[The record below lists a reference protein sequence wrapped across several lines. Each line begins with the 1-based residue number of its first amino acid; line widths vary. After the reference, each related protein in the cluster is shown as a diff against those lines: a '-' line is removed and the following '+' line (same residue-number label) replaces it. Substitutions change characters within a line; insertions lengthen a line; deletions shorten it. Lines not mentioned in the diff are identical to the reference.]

1 MESLP
6 NARLR
11 VVVLGG
17 SAGSIEAFAT
27 VLSALP
33 AQPGFAV
40 LVISHLDASQQ
51 TRLDEVL
58 QHHTA
63 MPVERLTQLH
73 KIEHDRVYVL
83 PENAGVIALDGHLRL
98 TRRPPGLHLPI
109 DACLVSI
116 AQDPELDGAA
126 VILSGTGQDG
136 AAGIVDVKAGGGFVL
151 AQSPATA
158 LHDGMPTAAINT
170 GLVDAVLA
178 PEDIAGELLQ
188 RFGHDVE
195 ETRGDEEQNE
205 SLRAALVQVQQKT
218 GTNLGYIKEA
228 NLKRRFLRRV
238 LLQKD
243 RDLGAYLQLLR
254 SDAREAAALRDDIL
268 IGVTAFFR
276 DAEFVNVLRQTV
288 LPRLVEQAH
297 EGIRIWVPACST
309 GEEVY
314 TIAMLLRE
322 ALDAAGLQPRVQIFG
337 TDVNE
342 TSIQTARA
350 GRYSA
355 MAVENVPEPYR
366 SSAFMA
372 TSSGYLVN
380 KDIREMCVFA
390 CHNLLTHAPFSGM
403 GLISCRNLLIYL
415 HKEAQQHVFEVLHY
429 ACRPDGFLLLGRAEA
444 ATASGG
450 FEHAGAPHL
459 YRKLPHA
466 KRARLPALDALQ
478 PWGGETIKLRSREA
492 GDPLQEAAD
501 RCALE
506 RYAPPG
512 FVVNEAGDVVQFRGD
527 VARFVAPADGE
538 ATLSLPRL
546 LRAELNVPVRTALM
560 EARQAGR
567 PVVRERLQL
576 DGERYVLEV
585 LPIDQAGDW
594 RHFLVTL
601 QLQPVPEPMQTL
613 ALPLIVGGRVD
624 DLERTVATLSDEL
637 ATAQAQLKAMVVD
650 FEAANEELRTSNEE
664 MLSANEEL
672 QSANEELHSAKQ
684 ELESANQELNSLNDE
699 LRARNEQ
706 LALAND
712 DLTNLVDGIPL
723 PVVLLDRQLRVRHF
737 SPQAGTL
744 FGFGA
749 ECIGQPMASRQ
760 QRFSPALIEQLVQS
774 AVLGL
779 SALEQEQ
786 VDAEGRWWL
795 VHVRAYRT
803 ADDRIDG
810 AVIAFQDIHELRQAV
825 QNAQVARQDAERAN
839 AAKDDFLGL
848 VSHELRAPLHVI
860 AGWAAVLSKALVT
873 PGSTASDHVTK
884 AVETIA
890 RHCQLQAQLID
901 DLLDVTR
908 ISSGRLTLE
917 MRPVDLCACVRSVV
931 EGLQPLA
938 RAQSLTLVGTGL
950 QGSAMVQ
957 GDLRRLQQI
966 ASNLI
971 GNAIKFT
978 PKGGRVEVIVSQ
990 VSGAV
995 ELAVG
1000 DDGIGIAPALLP
1012 QLFER
1017 FKQSNASRTRQYGG
1031 LGLGLSIVKHLVQAH
1046 GGSVAAT
1053 SEGEG
1058 RGARFM
1064 VRLPLLPEP
1073 AREPLPLTMPAQVLA
1088 PLDGLAVLL
1097 VDDDAEAREAL
1108 AAVIELAGAQVTTAS
1123 GALQALEL
1131 LRDGGFTALVS
1142 DIAMPGVD
1150 GYRLTRQFRE
1160 HERSQSGLRLYAI
1173 ALTGLASLEDRDAA
1187 LQAGFDDHIAKP
1199 VVPALLLEKLA
1210 LARGR
1215 R

>member
-6 NARLR
+6 SGRLR

-17 SAGSIEAFAT
+17 SAGSIEAFCA

-33 AQPGFAV
+33 ARLGFTL
-40 LVISHLDASQQ
+40 LVISHLDATQQ
-51 TRLDEVL
+51 THLDEVL
-58 QHHTA
+58 QQHTA
-63 MPVERLTQLH
+63 VPVERLSKLH

-83 PENAGVIALDGHLRL
+83 PENAGVVALDGHFRL
-98 TRRPPGLHLPI
+98 TRRPPGLHRPI
-109 DACLVSI
+109 DTCLASI

-136 AAGIVDVKAGGGFVL
+136 AAGIVDVKATGGFVL
-151 AQSPATA
+151 AQAPATA

-170 GLVDAVLA
+170 GLVDAVLP
-178 PEDIAGELLQ
+178 PEEIAAELVR
-188 RFGHDVE
+188 RFGHDAE
-195 ETRGDEEQNE
+195 EQRGDEEQSE
-205 SLRAALVQVQQKT
+205 ALRAALVQVQQKT
-218 GTNLGYIKEA
+218 GTNLGYIKET

-254 SDAREAAALRDDIL
+254 GDAREAAALRDDIL

-288 LPRLVEQAH
+288 VPRLVEQAH
-297 EGIRIWVPACST
+297 DNIRIWVPACST

-322 ALDAAGLQPRVQIFG
+322 ALDAAGVQPRVQIFG
-337 TDVNE
+337 TDINE

-366 SSAFMA
+366 SGAFMA
-372 TSSGYLVN
+372 TTSGYLVN

-403 GLISCRNLLIYL
+403 GLITCRNLLIYL

-444 ATASGG
+444 ASASNG

-459 YRKLPHA
+459 YRKLPNA
-466 KRARLPALDALQ
+466 KRSRLPSLDALR
-478 PWGGETIKLRSREA
+478 PWGSETIQLRNREA

-527 VARFVAPADGE
+527 VGRFVAPADGE

-546 LRAELNVPVRTALM
+546 LRAEFNVPVRTALM

-576 DGERYVLEV
+576 DGDRYLLEV

-601 QLQPVPEPMQTL
+601 QLQPVPEPAHPVSPQLL
-613 ALPLIVGGRVD
+613 AGGRVD

-637 ATAQAQLKAMVVD
+637 ATAQSQLKAMVVD

-706 LALAND
+706 LAQAND
-712 DLTNLVDGIPL
+712 DLSNLVDGIPL
-723 PVVLLDRQLRVRHF
+723 PVVLLDRQQRLRHF

-744 FGFGA
+744 FGFTA
-749 ECIGQPMASRQ
+749 ESVGEPMAERQ
-760 QRFSPALIEQLVQS
+760 QRFRPEMLAQLVHS

-779 SALEQEQ
+779 TSLEQEHI
-786 VDAEGRWWL
+786 DNDGRWWL

-825 QNAQVARQDAERAN
+825 HNAQTARHEAERAN

-860 AGWAAVLSKALVT
+860 AGWAAVLTKALA
-873 PGSTASDHVTK
+873 PAAGSSESVNK

-890 RHCQLQAQLID
+890 RYCQLQAQLID

-917 MRPVDLCACVRSVV
+917 MRPVDLCACVRSVL

-938 RAQSLTLVGTGL
+938 RAQSLTLVGSGL
-950 QGSAMVQ
+950 QGTAMVQ

-978 PKGGRVEVIVSQ
+978 PKGGRIEVTVSTMAGTVEMAVS
-990 VSGAV
+990 
-995 ELAVG
+995 
-1000 DDGIGIAPALLP
+1000 DDGIGVTPSLLP

-1017 FKQSNASRTRQYGG
+1017 FKQSNVSRTREYGG
-1031 LGLGLSIVKHLVQAH
+1031 LGLGLSIVKHLAEAH
-1046 GGSVAAT
+1046 GGSVAAA

-1064 VRLPLLPEP
+1064 VRLPLLREP
-1073 AREPLPLTMPAQVLA
+1073 AREPLPLTVPAHVMPQ
-1088 PLDGLAVLL
+1088 LDGLAVLL
-1097 VDDDAEAREAL
+1097 VDDDPEARDAL
-1108 AAVIELAGAQVTTAS
+1108 AAVLALSGADVDTAAGAE
-1123 GALQALEL
+1123 QALL
-1131 LRDGGFTALVS
+1131 LLAQRPFDALVS

-1150 GYRLTRQFRE
+1150 GYALMRGLRGRE
-1160 HERSQSGLRLYAI
+1160 REQGLARLYAI
-1173 ALTGLASLEDRDAA
+1173 ALTGLASVEDRDAA
-1187 LQAGFDDHIAKP
+1187 LDAGFDDHTAKP
-1199 VVPALLLEKLA
+1199 VVPGLLLEKLG
-1210 LARGR
+1210 LAQGR